1 MLYVAFGVGVLLGVF
16 LGILVA
22 GLCRMASERNR
33 SSAGDPYLSDRF
45 SPQVGGMDM
54 SGDDFFR

>member
-1 MLYVAFGVGVLLGVF
+1 MLYMAFGVGVLLGVF

-33 SSAGDPYLSDRF
+33 LPAGDPYFSDRF
-45 SPQVGGMDM
+45 SPQVGRMD
-54 SGDDFFR
+54 SGGDNLYR

>member
-33 SSAGDPYLSDRF
+33 SSVGDPYFSDGL
-45 SPQVGGMDM
+45 SPQVGGMD
-54 SGDDFFR
+54 SAGDRLFR